1 MANLDFVNNVADNV
15 VSRQMAPPP
24 GPQGGMPPGAP
35 HPEGIPP
42 EMILQALQTVQPPLA
57 PEQMQ
62 AVAKIV
68 ILLTQKEDAQEP
80 PEPGEMAPPPMM

>member
-1 MANLDFVNNVADNV
+1 MANLDFVNNVADSV
-15 VSRQMAPPP
+15 MAKQMPPGPGPQGMAPPP
-24 GPQGGMPPGAP
+24 
-35 HPEGIPP
+35 PEGIPP
-42 EMILQALQTVQPPLA
+42 QVILQALQTVQPPLA

-80 PEPGEMAPPPMM
+80 PEPGEMAPPPMMG